1 MLVDFIFLI
10 GFSGHQEGLKPAKRR
25 RKYGLHKGA
34 VMSVWSL
41 AGWRL

>member
-10 GFSGHQEGLKPAKRR
+10 GFSDHQEGLKPVKALT
-25 RKYGLHKGA
+25 KYGLHKGA